1 MIAGPGSYL
10 ARLPRGG
17 GIWCDLG
24 LTGSVLRGS
33 STYNTGQGAV
43 LIRTLFDNEKREL
56 QGGDPV
62 ENCPMAK
69 RCGAG

>member
-24 LTGSVLRGS
+24 EGQDVKVAQSGQRGQQERRHEREERSGVL
-33 STYNTGQGAV
+33 
-43 LIRTLFDNEKREL
+43 LEDLD
-56 QGGDPV
+56 
-62 ENCPMAK
+62 
-69 RCGAG
+69 